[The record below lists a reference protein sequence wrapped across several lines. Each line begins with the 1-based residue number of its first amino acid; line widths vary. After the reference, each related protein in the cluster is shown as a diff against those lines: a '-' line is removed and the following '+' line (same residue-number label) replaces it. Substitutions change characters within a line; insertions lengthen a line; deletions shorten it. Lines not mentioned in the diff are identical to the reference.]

1 MSPACF
7 DEPPLSSETA
17 MLMTNPLGPKRL
29 LSRLAISLF
38 ALSAICLSAD
48 RAESHGKGMFATQ
61 SEAEARARE
70 LNCKGSHENNG
81 KWMPCQDEADLH
93 RALRRQ

>member
-1 MSPACF
+1 MS
-7 DEPPLSSETA
+7 
-17 MLMTNPLGPKRL
+17 MTKSLRTKRL
-29 LSRLAISLF
+29 IRQLAAPLVAASLISIN
-38 ALSAICLSAD
+38 AE

-61 SEAEARARE
+61 SEAEARAKE

>member
-1 MSPACF
+1 MPAMGF
-7 DEPPLSSETA
+7 VLRFLVLA
-17 MLMTNPLGPKRL
+17 ML
-29 LSRLAISLF
+29 
-38 ALSAICLSAD
+38 CLTPD
-48 RAESHGKGMFATQ
+48 RVEAHGKGMFATQ
-61 SEAEARARE
+61 SEAEARAQE